1 MISRLRHLVF
11 DHLGLKLTSFVIA
24 VLMWYGVARDPV
36 SEVSFRI
43 PVEFSR
49 PPEGLD
55 YISDVVPQAQIRLRG
70 PARVLRDLTPERVH
84 ATIDL
89 RGAIPGEHTYDLSPD
104 QIQVPHDVEV
114 MQVTPSR
121 LRLVFDRHETRQIA
135 VKPRVVGALPPGY
148 RIQSVTAN
156 PAVLSITG
164 PERHV
169 NAVENALTDAMDA
182 TGVAGQASL
191 ETMAYLPDPLVHL
204 TGSSNVHVIVTTT
217 QKPLSKAGV
226 P

>member
-1 MISRLRHLVF
+1 MISRFRHLVF

-70 PARVLRDLTPERVH
+70 PARLLRDLTPERVH
-84 ATIDL
+84 ATVDL

-121 LRLVFDRHETRQIA
+121 LRLVFDRHETRQVA

-148 RIQSVTAN
+148 RI
-156 PAVLSITG
+156 AVRDRQPGSAHYLRPGAPRQRRRKRLDRCRRCNRGRRTG
-164 PERHV
+164 Q
-169 NAVENALTDAMDA
+169 L
-182 TGVAGQASL
+182 
-191 ETMAYLPDPLVHL
+191 
-204 TGSSNVHVIVTTT
+204 
-217 QKPLSKAGV
+217 
-226 P
+226 